1 MAAAVLLPPPH
12 SEYDVWER
20 QNVRARPSHQQEQQ
34 QKQARHRHQQQLRG
48 HGFPSEQTRPD
59 LCGLLEFSSSL
70 FDSLANSCDIGHIL
84 TEIDP
89 SAQHGE
95 LAGHDDYFGLLGQ
108 STSDT
113 LATHDDI
120 VPELVPDTVTTTA
133 TPSCGC
139 AQDVFKTIRLL
150 KQTPSSHM
158 ILHRLRFGVDLFERL
173 LVCPVCYN
181 LAKPPRITIQNVLL
195 IGRLMVELGLGYQS
209 YLRWVR
215 DAPAQSNNEAKT
227 VYFSPGGEASAL
239 LSFEIGD
246 LQFQEIVMH
255 GLRTDAQRLS
265 ALGSQFS
272 IRQQDRHSIG
282 HETCPSAEG
291 RCWKEENEVDL
302 DPLDICPRNPAA
314 KTLTPC
320 FRVVEEV
327 ERTINRI
334 QADIG

>member
-1 MAAAVLLPPPH
+1 MLLPPPQ
-12 SEYDVWER
+12 SEYDIWER
-20 QNVRARPSHQQEQQ
+20 QNVRPCPSHQQEQQ
-34 QKQARHRHQQQLRG
+34 QRQARHQQQQRG
-48 HGFPSEQTRPD
+48 YGFASEQTRPD
-59 LCGLLEFSSSL
+59 PCGLLEFSSSL
-70 FDSLANSCDIGHIL
+70 FDGLANSCDIGHLL

-89 SAQHGE
+89 NAQHGE
-95 LAGHDDYFGLLGQ
+95 LAGNDDYFGMLGQ

-113 LATHDDI
+113 ATTQDDI
-120 VPELVPDTVTTTA
+120 VPELVPDAVATPA

-158 ILHRLRFGVDLFERL
+158 ILHRLRFGVDLFETL
-173 LVCPVCYN
+173 LACPVCYN

-215 DAPAQSNNEAKT
+215 DTRAQSNDEAKT
-227 VYFSPGGEASAL
+227 VYFSPGDEASAL

-246 LQFQEIVMH
+246 VQFQEIVIH

-265 ALGSQFS
+265 ALGRQFS
-272 IRQQDRHSIG
+272 LRQQDRHSIG

-320 FRVVEEV
+320 FRIVEEV

-334 QADIG
+334 QDDIG